1 MTKVITSYSNYN
13 KSLIIIFI
21 IISLVIFQIPE
32 SHIDIF
38 SKAFSISSPP
48 TVRQEIV
55 DDENDW
61 QEWKI
66 KKENETQKKKFD
78 IPLNSLPDIQS
89 LSYMSDGDKLKV
101 TVWLSKIFSEELLY
115 EDILKNET
123 SSDISEIS
131 SSQPRMVQ
139 FVMAIDIVSVLNRG
153 IDYTMELSSHTESD
167 NLVWTQNDYEISAFG
182 NKKLIN
188 NKTFDAFPYN
198 DKNFVVFALDLKSIG
213 NPDRY
218 KLLSYIVDTYSINGE
233 DYRIV
238 DTSSWTLIP
247 PPEFNIIPST
257 SNIVMRPPQEKNII
271 VNLNTNSDLETNATL
286 GINYT
291 SDDEGE
297 EEKDV
302 NIKFLS
308 NNITISPFTNNSAIL
323 NIITLND
330 EQLKTKEI
338 PIKIRANISFPP
350 SLTNRGGETYYNN
363 KTISILEYSDL
374 TLTILPP
381 LPLSETIKNWL
392 NDYFNP
398 LTGAWTTITTI
409 GTGILGWKIWKG
421 RKEKEDQN

>member
-1 MTKVITSYSNYN
+1 MD
-13 KSLIIIFI
+13 II
-21 IISLVIFQIPE
+21 
-32 SHIDIF
+32 

-55 DDENDW
+55 DDENYW

-115 EDILKNET
+115 EDILRNET
-123 SSDISEIS
+123 SSDISEMS

-167 NLVWTQNDYEISAFG
+167 NLVWTQNVYEISAFG
-182 NKKLIN
+182 NKKLIYT
-188 NKTFDAFPYN
+188 KTFDAFPYN
-198 DKNFVVFALDLKSIG
+198 DKNFVVFTLDLKSIG

-218 KLLSYIVDTYSINGE
+218 KLLSYIVDTYHINGE

-271 VNLNTNSDLETNATL
+271 VNLNTNSDLESNATL

-297 EEKDV
+297 EEKEV

-330 EQLKTKEI
+330 EQLKERKEI

-381 LPLSETIKNWL
+381 LPLSEIIKNWL

-409 GTGILGWKIWKG
+409 GTGILGWRIWKG